1 MKSSAFPYFG
11 TNPRSEEPFLNIS
24 KGDRKGHRSYGGRVY
39 WQDET
44 YNDSRVLVH
53 VPETFDVSK
62 PGVIVVFFHGN
73 GATLERDVRD
83 RQLVPQQISD
93 SGVNAVLLAPQ
104 LAVNAADS
112 SAGKFW
118 QPGGFKR
125 FIDESASHL
134 ARLYGDPKSAQA
146 FANLPIVI
154 VGYSGGF
161 LPTAWSLEVG
171 GIPNRVRG
179 VFLLD
184 AVYGELDKFASWI
197 EKNRTGFFVSSYTR
211 YTKRRD
217 QELMQMLRDKGITV
231 TESMDGPLRPG
242 SVVFVQTPDGV
253 THRDYVTQAWTEHPV
268 KDVLVKMAA
277 TPALDPDRQRAVAR
291 AGKRLFAASHCL
303 RRDRRLRQDHR
314 HQRQRDKGRRDIAR
328 GVKEIAR
335 VQKAADRR
343 SDRLPDIEH
352 RGIER
357 HRGGCERRRCADQPH
372 LLHRIGGRKAQPP
385 DRDGHRHQRIDAGAE
400 RPAGYAGQQQRR
412 EQHRGLPG
420 APGIDD
426 AGCDRDADETAHA
439 VEREH
444 QPDRVRP
451 RARQLRQQR
460 PHEGEHHEL
469 AGHLQRRDQQ
479 QQHDHAGCGRHRSRS

>member
-1 MKSSAFPYFG
+1 MVGADPKFQIRHRADRIISPGAQRHARHRGWRWIAVASLFVPLSFVLVQCGKAPSAGMLAANAHAIAGDSFEDRFPQPQFNDRFPTASESLVQRQVALAPPQPKVRTEPVRVASLNPALTLPRQTEREDLTTLVSMKSSAFPYFG
-11 TNPRSEEPFLNIS
+11 TNPRSEAPFLNIS

-53 VPETFDVSK
+53 VPETFDVRK

-83 RQLVPQQISD
+83 RQLVPQQITD

-125 FIDESASHL
+125 FMDESANHL
-134 ARLYGDPKSAQA
+134 ARLTGDPKSAQA
-146 FANLPIVI
+146 FANMPIVI

-161 LPTAWSLEVG
+161 LPTAWSLDVG
-171 GIPNRVRG
+171 GATNRVRG

-217 QELMQMLRDKGITV
+217 QELIETLRGKGITV
-231 TESMDGPLRPG
+231 TENMDGPLRPG
-242 SVVFVQTPDGV
+242 SVVFVQTPDGI

-277 TPALDPDRQRAVAR
+277 TPQLT
-291 AGKRLFAASHCL
+291 
-303 RRDRRLRQDHR
+303 
-314 HQRQRDKGRRDIAR
+314 
-328 GVKEIAR
+328 
-335 VQKAADRR
+335 
-343 SDRLPDIEH
+343 
-352 RGIER
+352 
-357 HRGGCERRRCADQPH
+357 
-372 LLHRIGGRKAQPP
+372 RI
-385 DRDGHRHQRIDAGAE
+385 AGASSSAN
-400 RPAGYAGQQQRR
+400 R
-412 EQHRGLPG
+412 
-420 APGIDD
+420 
-426 AGCDRDADETAHA
+426 
-439 VEREH
+439 
-444 QPDRVRP
+444 
-451 RARQLRQQR
+451 
-460 PHEGEHHEL
+460 
-469 AGHLQRRDQQ
+469 
-479 QQHDHAGCGRHRSRS
+479 